1 MEFLNLDDLAR
12 DAKAGKADI
21 IERAHGQT
29 VAAAQRI
36 LDRAENDR
44 RDLTSSEHA
53 EWQELKTRMQTTG
66 ELVKIARRNCDKIT
80 SATAAYSVTGEQATG
95 SAEWRDAIAG
105 RNTQFDIDLGGAYR
119 SKMAKT
125 GNTYERRDLTTTVGT
140 VPTEVLNE
148 LILRLTQTSGV
159 LAAAPR
165 TINTNHGATIKVPTL
180 QSFSTAAL
188 VAEGSAIGESDPSIS
203 AVSMNA
209 YKLAVLLQVSN
220 ELVSDTAFDIERYLG
235 EQLGVAIGT
244 QISSLLASTDA
255 GTTQPQGI
263 MGTATTTGVTG
274 GTGLAGAPTLANL
287 NALWYS
293 TPSQYRSSGMGWVM
307 HNSTAQY
314 IAGLL
319 DTTGR
324 PLLLPSL
331 SDSIPGTLFGAPV
344 YVDNAVAAYG
354 TGVASIWCGN
364 MQRFYGV
371 RFAGALRVDVSRDFA
386 FQNDLIT
393 YRAIQRLDGR
403 IINSDAG
410 RKFVGGAS

>member
-1 MEFLNLDDLAR
+1 MEHQDLDGLAQY
-12 DAKAGKADI
+12 AKAGNADI
-21 IERAHGQT
+21 IERAHGKT

-36 LDRAENDR
+36 LDRAEKEGRN
-44 RDLTSSEHA
+44 LTTTEQVEWEH
-53 EWQELKTRMQTTG
+53 LKSNLQTTG
-66 ELVKIARRNCDKIT
+66 ELVKLARRNRDKIT
-80 SATAAYSVTGEQATG
+80 AATAIYKSDDRQTG
-95 SAEWRDAIAG
+95 SAEWREAIAG
-105 RNTQFDIDLGGAYR
+105 RNTQLDIDLGGAYR
-119 SKMAKT
+119 ARMAST
-125 GNTYERRDLTTTVGT
+125 GNTLERRDLTTTIGT

-165 TINTNHGATIKVPTL
+165 TINTDHGATIKVPTL
-180 QSFSTAAL
+180 TSFSTAAL

-203 AVSMNA
+203 AVEMGA
-209 YKLAVLLQVSN
+209 YKLAVLLQVSS
-220 ELVSDTAFDIERYLG
+220 ELVTDTAFDIERYLG
-235 EQLGVAIGT
+235 EQLGVAVGT
-244 QISSLLASTDA
+244 QISAMLASTNA

-274 GTGLAGAPTLANL
+274 GTGVAGAPTLANL

-293 TPSQYRSSGMGWVM
+293 VPSQYRGSGMGWVM

-314 IAGLL
+314 IAGLT

-324 PLLLPSL
+324 PLLMPSL
-331 SDSIPGTLFGAPV
+331 SDSVPGTLFGAPV

-354 TGVASIWCGN
+354 TGVASIWCGS

-386 FQNDLIT
+386 FQNDMIT

-403 IINSDAG
+403 IINADAG

>member
-1 MEFLNLDDLAR
+1 MEQLGLDDLAR
-12 DAKAGKADI
+12 YAKSGQIDI

-29 VAAAQRI
+29 VAAAQTI
-36 LDRAENDR
+36 LDRAANER
-44 RDLTSSEHA
+44 RELTTA
-53 EWQELKTRMQTTG
+53 EQVEWDQHSTRLKTTG
-66 ELVKIARRNCDKIT
+66 ELVKTARRNRDTIAA
-80 SATAAYSVTGEQATG
+80 ATRPYVEHREKSG
-95 SAEWRDAIAG
+95 SAEWREATAG
-105 RNTQFDIDLGGAYR
+105 RNTQFDVDLGGAYR
-119 SKMAKT
+119 AKMAKS
-125 GNTYERRDLTTTVGT
+125 GNTYEKRDLTTTVGT
-140 VPTEVLNE
+140 VPTEVLDE

-165 TINTNHGATIKVPTL
+165 TINTDHGATIKVPTL
-180 QSFSTAAL
+180 TSFSTAAL

-203 AVSMNA
+203 AVSMGA
-209 YKLAVLLQVSN
+209 HKLAVILQVTS
-220 ELVSDTAFDIERYLG
+220 ELVTDTAFDIERYLG

-244 QISSLLASTDA
+244 QISSLFASTDA

-274 GTGLAGAPTLANL
+274 GTGVAGAPTLANL

-314 IAGLL
+314 IAGLT

-331 SDSIPGTLFGAPV
+331 SESIPGTLFGAPV